1 MGECKWKPEGHIY
14 VLALCFSLPSLV
26 TRPCV
31 TARVEGPVVPLKSI
45 RCMEG
50 CLLFIFAF
58 DIGVFLVS
66 NCIRNM
72 KGRQPVEGHIDNPL
86 VPNEILHRAITYMRN
101 NWKMNEIVFL
111 NKKNGVLL
119 PRWTSVSTISTNS
132 ISGLLSCKK
141 LLSVTV
147 ISKFA
152 NTVWAAFYT
161 I

>member
-1 MGECKWKPEGHIY
+1 MGKCKWKPESHIY
-14 VLALCFSLPSLV
+14 VLALSFSLPGLV
-26 TRPCV
+26 TRPFF
-31 TARVEGPVVPLKSI
+31 TARVEVPVVPFESI

-58 DIGVFLVS
+58 DIGVFFSKLHQKYERLPT
-66 NCIRNM
+66 C
-72 KGRQPVEGHIDNPL
+72 GGTHRQPSCSQWNTASFHHLHKKQLKD
-86 VPNEILHRAITYMRN
+86 EINCLF
-101 NWKMNEIVFL
+101 KQ
-111 NKKNGVLL
+111 KNGVLL

>member
-1 MGECKWKPEGHIY
+1 MGKCKWKPESNIY
-14 VLALCFSLPSLV
+14 VLALCFSLPGLV

-31 TARVEGPVVPLKSI
+31 TARVEGPVVPYSQLGVW
-45 RCMEG
+45 RV
-50 CLLFIFAF
+50 AF
-58 DIGVFLVS
+58 DIGVFFSKLHQEYERLPT
-66 NCIRNM
+66 C
-72 KGRQPVEGHIDNPL
+72 GGTHRQPSCFQWNTASFHHLHKKQLKD
-86 VPNEILHRAITYMRN
+86 EIN
-101 NWKMNEIVFL
+101 CFFKQ
-111 NKKNGVLL
+111 KNGVLL
-119 PRWTSVSTISTNS
+119 PRSTSVSTISTNS